1 MWITKLDVYVE
12 CERDVY
18 ESDIELR
25 TVLEAQLIRNIEDR
39 PIQYEVI
46 ELRGPGGG
54 NPYVKFTSEN
64 GDALFDFVASYWGP
78 EQAFS
83 IKEIK

>member
-1 MWITKLDVYVE
+1 MWIAKLDVYVD

-18 ESDIELR
+18 EDDAALKSALD
-25 TVLEAQLIRNIEDR
+25 AQLERNIENR
-39 PIQYEVI
+39 PIQYEAI

-54 NPYVKFTSEN
+54 NPYVKFASKDGN
-64 GDALFDFVASYWGP
+64 ALFDFVVSYWGP
-78 EQAFS
+78 EQAFL